1 MKTKTFTFTAV
12 AFYFHLHTL
21 SASIVVIDDFTSGPY
36 NIGSSS
42 LSSNTSSITSLVA
55 DSRRGAGTGTQEWQ
69 SSVNT
74 TNGLLFYSVTGAPAP
89 GQRLSITYSSDS
101 DTLNL
106 IGFTHFVFSVDDL
119 IGGADLFVLYRGSSN
134 QIFAETPID
143 IDSSGDFYIP
153 FSFMGVSD
161 PFSPSSVVFRV
172 IPTSDDFS
180 ITLSSIGVI
189 PEPSTAIMIAL
200 GASTLFLRRRRK
212 S

>member
-1 MKTKTFTFTAV
+1 MKTKTFTVTAV

-134 QIFAETPID
+134 QIFAETPIN